1 MLELSRINQRCYRI
15 LLAGIVCAG
24 LQAQE
29 TPKSAKPD
37 NTRAN
42 ANPGVTAD
50 QQKETKADRDLAQR
64 IRKAVMADKSLS
76 TYAHNA
82 KIIAINGTVTLRG
95 PVRNDQEKSALEAKA
110 KGIAGVTSVSN
121 ELTIA
126 PK

>member
-1 MLELSRINQRCYRI
+1 MLEFARFYRTCCPA
-15 LLAGIVCAG
+15 LLAGVLCVG

-29 TPKSAKPD
+29 TPRPAKPD

-42 ANPGVTAD
+42 ANPGATAD
-50 QQKETKADRDLAQR
+50 QQKNAKADRVLAAK
-64 IRKAVMADKSLS
+64 IRKAVIADKSLS

-82 KIIAINGTVTLRG
+82 KIIVMNGTVTLRG
-95 PVRNDQEKSALEAKA
+95 PVRSEQEKNTLEAKA
-110 KGIAGVTSVSN
+110 KEIAGAAAVKN